1 MGAGDG
7 KNKAKPSGQK
17 STNTTL
23 GSVANVAH
31 SEPTVTLYGRE
42 AGTFKVGDFK
52 SSIGRIVSPTA
63 PSLHFTV
70 IIDDGYTGIFGIDGQ
85 PTTERNFDLASDY
98 LINKNLM
105 KIKTQFYRQ
114 EPPTGIVIKI
124 NIDPPAGMSR
134 QKFAQELVKRA
145 YTFAS
150 YSSEYSFPVWLGGS
164 TMDKGEYNSS
174 SYVAGLLNSVMGYVP
189 KISTPG
195 YQTPGWE
202 NPIPYH
208 FFKGEALR

>member
-23 GSVANVAH
+23 GSVAVVAH
-31 SEPTVTLYGRE
+31 SEPTVTLYGRI
-42 AGTFKVGDFK
+42 AGKIFGY
-52 SSIGRIVSPTA
+52 INPIH

-70 IIDDGYTGIFGIDGQ
+70 VIDDGYTGIFGIDGQ
-85 PTTERNFDLASDY
+85 PTLDVAFDLKSDY

-145 YTFAS
+145 YAFAS

-208 FFKGEALR
+208 FYKGEALR

>member
-7 KNKAKPSGQK
+7 KTKAKPSGQK
-17 STNTTL
+17 PTNTTL
-23 GSVANVAH
+23 GSVAVVAH
-31 SEPTVTLYGRE
+31 SEPTVTLYGRI
-42 AGTFKVGDFK
+42 AGKYFGYINLVH
-52 SSIGRIVSPTA
+52 

-70 IIDDGYTGIFGIDGQ
+70 IIDDGYSGIFGMDGQ
-85 PTTERNFDLASDY
+85 PTFDVALDLKSDY

-105 KIKTQFYRQ
+105 KIKTNFYRQ
-114 EPPTGIVIKI
+114 EPPTGVVIKI
-124 NIDPPAGMSR
+124 NIDPPAGMNR

-150 YSSEYSFPVWLGGS
+150 YSSEYSFPAWLGGS
-164 TMDKGEYNSS
+164 KMDKGEYNSS